1 MGKRP
6 ALSIRAGSAKAAPA
20 RAVRSPAAGSP
31 GSDDLD
37 QPEARPLSSA
47 LMEPLTT
54 DALRL
59 MARTRGLALTE
70 AELEGLLPLVQA
82 ARALIDAIEIPAGSE
97 TEPAS
102 QYRIL

>member
-6 ALSIRAGSAKAAPA
+6 ALSNRRRLGQAARA
-20 RAVRSPAAGSP
+20 RAVRSPAAASP
-31 GSDDLD
+31 GSDLD
-37 QPEARPLSSA
+37 QPQARPLSSA
-47 LMEPLTT
+47 LMDPLTT
-54 DALRL
+54 DALRR
-59 MARTRGLALTE
+59 MAETRGLALTD

-82 ARALIDAIEIPAGSE
+82 ARALLDAIEIPAGSE

>member
-1 MGKRP
+1 MK
-6 ALSIRAGSAKAAPA
+6 ALTID
-20 RAVRSPAAGSP
+20 V
-31 GSDDLD
+31 
-37 QPEARPLSSA
+37 
-47 LMEPLTT
+47 
-54 DALRL
+54 LRR
-59 MARTRGLALTE
+59 MAETRGLDLTD

>member
-1 MGKRP
+1 MA
-6 ALSIRAGSAKAAPA
+6 ALTNPRRARVFSI
-20 RAVRSPAAGSP
+20 
-31 GSDDLD
+31 
-37 QPEARPLSSA
+37 
-47 LMEPLTT
+47 LMEALTT
-54 DALRL
+54 DALRR
-59 MARTRGLALTE
+59 MAETRGLALTE

>member
-1 MGKRP
+1 MK
-6 ALSIRAGSAKAAPA
+6 
-20 RAVRSPAAGSP
+20 V
-31 GSDDLD
+31 
-37 QPEARPLSSA
+37 
-47 LMEPLTT
+47 LTI
-54 DALRL
+54 DVLRR
-59 MARTRGLALTE
+59 MAETRGLDLTE